1 MTTPDLRAEVAAAH
15 RALLYSP
22 GAMRF
27 VLDKLGLADPAALV
41 LLDVGVMRVES
52 WTGLDGATAWQPWD
66 GDRGDGSAAVTL
78 PVYEPTP
85 WRQGRNELVDL
96 LALDPNDDRRY
107 VRRKGGKASDRVL
120 LGRAALWQH
129 DSADPRIAV
138 WLYPTPMA
146 WLRGAAAALAAWRQ
160 RLRQQRAVV
169 PDLPAIPLDLRAHGL
184 CVLDE
189 AVNLEE
195 LLWGVECVVVDDS
208 TSGRTLMDR
217 LKRERRAR
225 RDREPP
231 LPAVVVPAPQAAA
244 NPGIAASTADRGA
257 SNTAA

>member
-1 MTTPDLRAEVAAAH
+1 MTTPDLRAESSAAH
-15 RALLYSP
+15 LAMLRSP
-22 GAMRF
+22 EAMRF
-27 VLDKLGLADPAALV
+27 VLDKLGLDDPATLV
-41 LLDVGVMRVES
+41 LLGAGVMRVES
-52 WTGLDGATAWQPWD
+52 WAGLDGATAWQPWD
-66 GDRGDGSAAVTL
+66 GDRGDGSAAIVV
-78 PVYEPTP
+78 PVCEPTP

-107 VRRKGGKASDRVL
+107 VRRKGGKTSDRVL
-120 LGRAALWQH
+120 LGRAALRRH
-129 DSADPRIAV
+129 HSDGPAAPLK
-138 WLYPTPMA
+138 LYATPAA
-146 WLRGAAAALAAWRQ
+146 WLRGAAAVLAEWRQ
-160 RLRQQRAVV
+160 RLQQQRAVV
-169 PDLPAIPLDLRAHGL
+169 PDLPAIPIDLHAHGL

-208 TSGRTLMDR
+208 TSALTLADR

-244 NPGIAASTADRGA
+244 
-257 SNTAA
+257 